1 MRIWL
6 NSIDIAAIKHA
17 VDLDLTFTSPLSLS
31 TEKKNLIR
39 KRT

>member
-1 MRIWL
+1 MQIWL
-6 NSIDIAAIKHA
+6 DSIDIATIKHA
-17 VDLDLTFTSPLSLS
+17 VDLYSTFTSTLP